1 MNDKTDRKGR
11 TPFVY
16 RPRTYEDVR
25 QQMGEVFMLAGPVFK
40 RRNPRP
46 LCDYLE
52 IGRSVD

>member
-11 TPFVY
+11 TRFVY

-52 IGRSVD
+52 SGRSVD